1 MQKDLPLTAE
11 QMETIEHELLPED
24 AIKKK
29 LELNTNG
36 FVKQTIKNCVIVL
49 EEDPLF
55 KGKIRLNE
63 LSEMTDLVGEVSWE
77 RSWVTMDDID
87 RAHIMMRLEEVY
99 GLSSDKRI
107 DRAITIV
114 ANRNRYHPIRD
125 VLNSL
130 KWDGT
135 ERVKHALSHFFGV
148 EPSEMS
154 YEALKIFM
162 LGAVC
167 RVFRPGCKFEVM
179 FCIVGPTQGTGKST
193 FLRFLAIKDDWFT
206 DDIKHLDDE
215 RIFQKLQG
223 HWICE
228 LPEMLA
234 AINARNVED
243 IKSFLSRQRDNYR
256 IPYEKYA
263 KDRPRQCVFAGTSN
277 KKQFL
282 PADHSGN
289 RRLIPVEVHEDQA
302 EIHILDD
309 EEESRAYILQMW
321 AEIMEIYREGHFSL
335 TLPKHLQKELA
346 QYQETFTPEDYD
358 AAMIRDFLAN
368 SSEPYVCSRMI
379 YSEVLGH
386 PVNEAPPKWQSNAIN
401 EVIEKIPGWEQ
412 VKTHKFDLYGTQRA
426 WKKVPSPDGFEPIN
440 DQMEIPFTD

>member
-1 MQKDLPLTAE
+1 MLF
-11 QMETIEHELLPED
+11 PED
-24 AIKKK
+24 AIARSLDKN
-29 LELNTNG
+29 ESG
-36 FVKQTIKNCVIVL
+36 QVKQTINNCVIALENDPVL
-49 EEDPLF
+49 
-55 KGKIRLNE
+55 KGTIRFNE
-63 LSEMTDLVGEVSWE
+63 LSEMIDIIGEVDWE
-77 RSWVTMDDID
+77 RNWSTMDDID
-87 RAHIMMRLEEVY
+87 RSHILMRLEKTY
-99 GLSSDKRI
+99 GLSSEKKI

-114 ANRNRYHPIRD
+114 ASRNRYHPIRD
-125 VLNSL
+125 ILNSL

-135 ERVKHALSHFFGV
+135 ERVKHALWHFFGV

-167 RVFRPGCKFEVM
+167 RVFNPGCKFEVM
-179 FCIVGPTQGTGKST
+179 FCLVGPTQGTGKST
-193 FLRFLAIKDDWFT
+193 FMRFLAIKDDWFT

-243 IKSFLSRQRDNYR
+243 IKSFLSRQRDCYR
-256 IPYEKYA
+256 IPYDKYA

-302 EIHILDD
+302 EVHILED

-321 AEIMEIYREGHFSL
+321 AEIMETYREGHFSL
-335 TLPKHLQKELA
+335 ALPKHLQKELA
-346 QYQETFTPEDYD
+346 QYQEAFTPEDYD
-358 AAMIRDFLAN
+358 AAMIMDFLAN

-401 EVIEKIPGWEQ
+401 EVIAKIPGWEQ
-412 VKTHKFDLYGTQRA
+412 VKTHTFDLYGTQRA
-426 WKKVPSPDGFEPIN
+426 WKKVSSPDGFEPVN
-440 DQMEIPFTD
+440 DQMKIPFTN

>member
-1 MQKDLPLTAE
+1 
-11 QMETIEHELLPED
+11 METIEQETLPEE

-36 FVKQTIKNCVIVL
+36 FVKQTIKNSVTVL

-63 LSEMTDLVGEVSWE
+63 LSEMTDIVGDVFWD
-77 RSWVTMDDID
+77 RSWMTMDDID

-107 DRAITIV
+107 DRAITVV
-114 ANRNRYHPIRD
+114 ASHNRYHPIREK
-125 VLNSL
+125 LLSL
-130 KWDGT
+130 KWDGKP
-135 ERVKHALSHFFGV
+135 RVKHALRHFLGA
-148 EPSEMS
+148 EETEMS
-154 YEALKIFM
+154 YEALKLFM
-162 LGAVC
+162 LGAAC
-167 RVFRPGCKFEVM
+167 RVFKPGCKFETM
-179 FCIVGPTQGTGKST
+179 LCLVGKTQGTGKST
-193 FLRFLAIKDDWFT
+193 FMRFLAISDDWFT

-256 IPYEKYA
+256 IPYEKFA

-282 PADHSGN
+282 PSDHSGN
-289 RRLIPVEVHEDQA
+289 RRLIPIEVHEENA
-302 EIHILDD
+302 EVHILDD
-309 EEESRAYILQMW
+309 EEASRAYILQMW
-321 AEIMEIYREGHFSL
+321 AEIMEIYKSGNYSL
-335 TLPKHLQKELA
+335 TLPKHLQKQLSD
-346 QYQETFTPEDYD
+346 YQKEFTPEDFEETE
-358 AAMIRDFLAN
+358 IRNYLNDTEL
-368 SSEPYVCSRMI
+368 EYVCTMMI
-379 YSEVLGH
+379 FHQALGHPMSEKPAKWQSISINEVLGKM
-386 PVNEAPPKWQSNAIN
+386 PD
-401 EVIEKIPGWEQ
+401 WEQ
-412 VKTHKFDLYGTQRA
+412 VSVHRFEHYGLQRA
-426 WKKVPSPDGFEPIN
+426 WKRVSTNDGFVPVS
-440 DQMEIPFTD
+440 DDKEIPFGD

>member
-1 MQKDLPLTAE
+1 MQKDSLTAE
-11 QMETIEHELLPED
+11 QLEAAERELFPED
-24 AIKKK
+24 VILKK
-29 LELNTNG
+29 LELNMNG
-36 FVKQTIKNCVIVL
+36 LVRQTIANCVLAL
-49 EEDPLF
+49 EEDPLL

-63 LSEMTDLVGEVSWE
+63 LSGLTDIVGDVPWE
-77 RSWVTMDDID
+77 RNWVALDDID
-87 RAHIMMRLEEVY
+87 RSHIMMRLETVY
-99 GLSSDKRI
+99 GLSSDKKI
-107 DRAITIV
+107 DRAIMIV
-114 ANRNRYHPIRD
+114 ASNNRYHPIRD
-125 VLNSL
+125 ELGSL

-135 ERVKHALSHFFGV
+135 ERVRHALRHFLGA
-148 EPSEMS
+148 EETEMS
-154 YEALKIFM
+154 HEALKLFM

-167 RVFRPGCKFEVM
+167 RVFHPGCKFETM
-179 FCIVGPTQGTGKST
+179 LCLVGNTQGTGKST
-193 FLRFLAIKDDWFT
+193 FMRFLAINDDWFT

-234 AINARNVED
+234 AINAKNVED
-243 IKSFLSRQRDNYR
+243 IKSFLSRQRDCYR
-256 IPYEKYA
+256 IPYDKFA

-289 RRLIPVEVHEDQA
+289 RRLIPIEVHEENA
-302 EIHILDD
+302 EVHILDD
-309 EEESRAYILQMW
+309 EDASRAYILQMW
-321 AEIMEIYREGHFSL
+321 AEIMDIYKSGDFSL

-368 SSEPYVCSRMI
+368 SSESYVCSRMI

-386 PVNEAPPKWQSNAIN
+386 PINEAPPKWQSNAIN

-426 WKKVPSPDGFEPIN
+426 WKKVGSPDGFDPET
-440 DQMEIPFTD
+440 DQMKTPFTN

>member
-1 MQKDLPLTAE
+1 
-11 QMETIEHELLPED
+11 MENDPVLKGTIR
-24 AIKKK
+24 
-29 LELNTNG
+29 
-36 FVKQTIKNCVIVL
+36 F
-49 EEDPLF
+49 
-55 KGKIRLNE
+55 NE
-63 LSEMTDLVGEVSWE
+63 LSEMIDIIGEVDWE
-77 RSWVTMDDID
+77 RNWNTMDDID
-87 RAHIMMRLEEVY
+87 RSHILMRLEKTY
-99 GLSSDKRI
+99 GLSSEKKI

-114 ANRNRYHPIRD
+114 ASRNRYHPIRD
-125 VLNSL
+125 ALNSL

-135 ERVKHALSHFFGV
+135 ERVKHALWHFFGV

-167 RVFRPGCKFEVM
+167 RVFDPGCKFEVM
-179 FCIVGPTQGTGKST
+179 LCLVGPTQGTGKST
-193 FLRFLAIKDDWFT
+193 FMRFLAIKDDWFT

-243 IKSFLSRQRDNYR
+243 IKSFLSRQRDCYR
-256 IPYEKYA
+256 IPYDKYA

-289 RRLIPVEVHEDQA
+289 RRLIPVEVHEEQA
-302 EIHILDD
+302 EVHILDD

-321 AEIMEIYREGHFSL
+321 AEIMETYREGHFSL
-335 TLPKHLQKELA
+335 TLPKRLQKELA
-346 QYQETFTPEDYD
+346 QYQEAFTPEDYD
-358 AAMIRDFLAN
+358 AAMIMDFLAN

-386 PVNEAPPKWQSNAIN
+386 PVNESPPKWQSNAIN

-426 WKKVPSPDGFEPIN
+426 WKRVTSPDGFEPVN
-440 DQMEIPFTD
+440 DQMKIPFTN

>member
-1 MQKDLPLTAE
+1 
-11 QMETIEHELLPED
+11 METIEQETLPEE

-36 FVKQTIKNCVIVL
+36 FVKQTIKNSVTVL

-63 LSEMTDLVGEVSWE
+63 LSEMTDIVGDVFWD
-77 RSWVTMDDID
+77 RSWMTMDDID

-107 DRAITIV
+107 DRAITVV
-114 ANRNRYHPIRD
+114 ASHNRYHPIREK
-125 VLNSL
+125 LLSL
-130 KWDGT
+130 KWDGKP
-135 ERVKHALSHFFGV
+135 RVKHVLRHFLGA
-148 EPSEMS
+148 EETEMS
-154 YEALKIFM
+154 YEALKLFM
-162 LGAVC
+162 LGAAC
-167 RVFRPGCKFEVM
+167 RVFKPGCKFETM
-179 FCIVGPTQGTGKST
+179 LCLVGKTQGTGKST
-193 FLRFLAIKDDWFT
+193 FMRFLAISDDWFT

-256 IPYEKYA
+256 IPYEKFA

-282 PADHSGN
+282 PSDHSGN
-289 RRLIPVEVHEDQA
+289 RRLIPIEVHEENA
-302 EIHILDD
+302 EVHILDD
-309 EEESRAYILQMW
+309 EEASRAYILQMW
-321 AEIMEIYREGHFSL
+321 AEIMEIYKSGNYSL
-335 TLPKHLQKELA
+335 TLPKHLQKQLSD
-346 QYQETFTPEDYD
+346 YQKEFTPEDFEETE
-358 AAMIRDFLAN
+358 IRNYLNDTEL
-368 SSEPYVCSRMI
+368 EYVCTMMI
-379 YSEVLGH
+379 FHQALGHPMSEKPAKWQSISINEVLGKM
-386 PVNEAPPKWQSNAIN
+386 PD
-401 EVIEKIPGWEQ
+401 WEQ
-412 VKTHKFDLYGTQRA
+412 VSVHRFEHYGLQRA
-426 WKKVPSPDGFEPIN
+426 WKRVSTNDGFVPVS
-440 DQMEIPFTD
+440 DDKEIPFGD